1 MPLIFYPDS
10 FGQVSQSAVPCIFA
24 DITQL
29 LCQGILPRHETSDT
43 LYIVRQ
49 TQGDYPMISCVQ
61 NGVYVI
67 RLDTYDNYW
76 SQYAYQYAHEYCH
89 YLIRG
94 EMSGKL
100 QGLLWLEESI
110 CELASLC
117 GLAHL
122 SRIWRQRGNAY
133 WQAFEEYLTDLLTRG
148 ECPEGSLA
156 GYIDAHL
163 HLLGESVY
171 HRDLYHN
178 IALALYPTFREDPS
192 LWSLLPYMGNMVD
205 YATLQEWL
213 TGLQSRIPEELHQ
226 QYCILRGVLM

>member
-1 MPLIFYPDS
+1 MSNWRD
-10 FGQVSQSAVPCIFA
+10 FGLFGGLRIYGRLFTGDLSDFICCDERFMLAGI
-24 DITQL
+24 IRKIYQL
-29 LCQGILPRHETSDT
+29 SVRIYQGLAF
-43 LYIVRQ
+43 
-49 TQGDYPMISCVQ
+49 G
-61 NGVYVI
+61 GVH
-67 RLDTYDNYW
+67 RMELAGKMN
-76 SQYAYQYAHEYCH
+76 
-89 YLIRG
+89 
-94 EMSGKL
+94 GKL

-163 HLLGESVY
+163 HLLGGSVY
-171 HRDLYHN
+171 RRDLYHN

-192 LWSLLPYMGNMVD
+192 LWGLLTYMGNMID

-213 TGLQSRIPEELHQ
+213 TGLQSRMPEELHQ
-226 QYCILRGVLM
+226 QYRILRGVLM